1 MLEKKKNVREE
12 ILNRS
17 RQTGFQF
24 NCFIFVHVNIY
35 SLNKIPKISFRQ
47 INKLAI
53 PAIISGI
60 AEPLLSITDTAIVGN
75 IELNPTEALAAVGI
89 AGSFISAIV
98 WILAQTRSAIS
109 AIIAQYY
116 GAGNLKDI
124 RQLPAQIIAINIA
137 LSLAIYAL
145 TVFFIENIFQLY
157 NASGLILEQSVSYY
171 KIRAIGL
178 PFTLFVFSV
187 FGVFRGLQN
196 TFWPM
201 IISIIGASLN
211 IILDFILVFGIEDLI
226 PAFHVEGAAWAS
238 VISQGIMTL
247 LALILLLTKTPFNLK
262 LNFPFH
268 LEIKRLLSLSLNL
281 IIRAISLNIALYL
294 ANAYATKYGSNYIA
308 AQTIAFQ
315 IWLFFAFFIDG
326 YSSVGNIMSG
336 KFLGQKKYSRIWKLS
351 RQLNAYT
358 FAISVFLG
366 TICFIWYKDI
376 GLLFSQDK
384 EVLSLFYSI
393 FWIVIIMQPVNAVA
407 FVFDGIFKGLAEA
420 VLLRNTLLAST
431 FLGFIPA
438 LLLGDYF
445 DLKLYAIWIAF
456 FVWMLM
462 RGGILVIIFKKRFSQ
477 KPLT

>member
-1 MLEKKKNVREE
+1 M
-12 ILNRS
+12 
-17 RQTGFQF
+17 
-24 NCFIFVHVNIY
+24 
-35 SLNKIPKISFRQ
+35 NKIPKISFKQ

-75 IELNPTEALAAVGI
+75 ININPTEALAAVGI

-109 AIIAQYY
+109 AVIAQYF
-116 GAGNLKDI
+116 GAGRLQEI
-124 RQLPAQIIAINIA
+124 SRLPAQIIGINVA
-137 LSLAIYAL
+137 LSLFIYMI
-145 TVFFIENIFQLY
+145 TVFFVENIFELY
-157 NASGLILEQSVSYY
+157 NASGMILDKSVSYY

-178 PFTLFVFSV
+178 PFTLFAFSV

-201 IISIIGASLN
+201 VISIVGASLN
-211 IILDFILVFGIEDLI
+211 IVLDFVLVFGIEGMI
-226 PAFHVEGAAWAS
+226 PALHVDGAAWAS
-238 VISQGIMTL
+238 VIAQGVMAL
-247 LALILLLTKTPFNLK
+247 LSLILLLKKTPFSLK
-262 LNFPFH
+262 LYLPMH
-268 LEIKRLLSLSLNL
+268 PEIKRLLSLSMNL
-281 IIRAISLNIALYL
+281 IIRAISLNVALYL
-294 ANAYATKYGSNYIA
+294 ANAYATKYGAHYIA

-336 KFLGQKKYSRIWKLS
+336 KFKGQKDYPRIWKLS
-351 RQLNAYT
+351 RQLNKYT
-358 FAISVFLG
+358 IIIALLLG
-366 TICFIWYKDI
+366 GACFILYKDI
-376 GLLFSQDK
+376 GLMFSKEQ
-384 EVLSLFYSI
+384 EVLHLFYNI
-393 FWIVIIMQPVNAVA
+393 FWIVLIMQPVNAIA

-420 VLLRNTLLAST
+420 VILRNTLLAST
-431 FLGFIPA
+431 FLGFVPA

-462 RGGILVIIFKKRFSQ
+462 RAGILLIIFNKRSFAHRM
-477 KPLT
+477 T